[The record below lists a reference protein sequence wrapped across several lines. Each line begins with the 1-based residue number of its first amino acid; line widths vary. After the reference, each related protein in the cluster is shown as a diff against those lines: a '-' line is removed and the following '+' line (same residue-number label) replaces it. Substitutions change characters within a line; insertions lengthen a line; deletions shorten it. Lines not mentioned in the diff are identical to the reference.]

1 MTGRSGGFVM
11 NMKMTRIYRL
21 RRSEC
26 LGMVLAALLS
36 VGGWI
41 LLTGK
46 ANGPAMVDASEA
58 AQRRPGRD
66 AQLVGYETLP
76 AMDGE
81 MCQWVPASS
90 QTLLATAIRQERLL
104 AQAG

>member
-1 MTGRSGGFVM
+1 
-11 NMKMTRIYRL
+11 MKMTRIYRL
-21 RRSEC
+21 RQSKC
-26 LGMVLAALLS
+26 LVMVLATLFF

-46 ANGPAMVDASEA
+46 ANRPSMVDASQA
-58 AQRRPGRD
+58 ARRAPSRE

-104 AQAG
+104 AQASSAQSDAERA